1 MPLPATGY
9 RAEHVPNPGCDSTVL
24 SDEDQRVL
32 ALLASGLPNSTVA
45 RTLNTSSRTLQRRIR
60 DVCDRLGVHTA
71 VEAVA
76 WAARRQ
82 LI

>member
-1 MPLPATGY
+1 MTDDVPA
-9 RAEHVPNPGCDSTVL
+9 PCDAL
-24 SDEDQRVL
+24 DEQDLQLL
-32 ALLASGLPNSTVA
+32 ALVAAGLPTPAVA
-45 RTLNTSSRTLQRRIR
+45 HRLNTSPRTLQRRIR
-60 DVCDRLGVHTA
+60 ELCDRIGVRTT

>member
-1 MPLPATGY
+1 MNGTDLPA
-9 RAEHVPNPGCDSTVL
+9 ADNALH
-24 SDEDQRVL
+24 DEDLRVL
-32 ALLASGLPNSTVA
+32 ALVAAGLSTPAVA
-45 RTLNTSSRTLQRRIR
+45 HRLNTSPRTLQRRIR
-60 DVCDRLGVHTA
+60 DLRDRIGVRTT

>member
-1 MPLPATGY
+1 MSRSDAAINGTD
-9 RAEHVPNPGCDSTVL
+9 VPTSCDAL
-24 SDEDQRVL
+24 DDQDLRVL
-32 ALLASGLPNSTVA
+32 ALFAAGLSTPTVA
-45 RTLNTSSRTLQRRIR
+45 HRLNTSPRTLQRRISHLR
-60 DVCDRLGVHTA
+60 ARIGVRTT

>member
-1 MPLPATGY
+1 MDDGEHVPATGGA
-9 RAEHVPNPGCDSTVL
+9 RQGLD
-24 SDEDQRVL
+24 DEDLR
-32 ALLASGLPNSTVA
+32 LLSLVATGLPTVVVA
-45 RTLNTSSRTLQRRIR
+45 RTLNTSPRTLQRRIR
-60 DVCDRLGVHTA
+60 EICDRIGVNTT